1 MSRSIYAL
9 AVVLAFATPIQADSP
24 STIRTTLAALYHK
37 EDLAADAKDAFGA
50 LACYDPNVQIF
61 DKAGNQTGYNDQLQ
75 AMQTSFQVAKSIHLK
90 TSIVKF
96 AMKGDDAVV
105 TAKQVLDTVILFPHS
120 KKTLH
125 ITGTTLSRHYW
136 TKSVDGWTIQQARLL
151 GRTFKIDKR

>member
-24 STIRTTLAALYHK
+24 STIRPTLAALYHK

-75 AMQTSFQVAKSIHLK
+75 AMQTSFQV
-90 TSIVKF
+90 
-96 AMKGDDAVV
+96 
-105 TAKQVLDTVILFPHS
+105 VLLFF
-120 KKTLH
+120 L
-125 ITGTTLSRHYW
+125 LLLF
-136 TKSVDGWTIQQARLL
+136 VLFVLL
-151 GRTFKIDKR
+151 GVVVV